1 MMTKCK
7 WNREQW
13 KEDMVRALDS
23 LMQSLTVEPYGLE
36 RLTGERYR
44 ELAENAKTDEQAKL
58 YFDHFIPELN
68 THPTELIDLLCQ
80 HPGMQGNTGDTGY
93 NLMTYVVMPGS
104 SHSLQLRELARCL
117 TKSAQRHG
125 SSVAV
130 ERLETFL
137 SLNAAGQ
144 VTGYEICVFRGLS
157 LSGEIEIAPGLE
169 IIDYQHAVKRG
180 LVKVEHAL
188 PGDPTRDYAY
198 MGALVLVRKMSWG
211 PCLVHPRTFYD
222 NSVEVTPNFQWAPGC
237 GTGIVFDL
245 LSVCTSQE
253 IQILFITCNAPEFV
267 DLIPNF
273 VSGTG
278 MSYIH
283 SEYWLEKEFAEEHV
297 GQLQSLLQLW
307 SQFKSDKRE
316 TLELAINRL
325 SSSIHRNRG
334 RFWLQD
340 RILDAAISLEIMYQL
355 DPPEITYKLATRAAY
370 LLAKTEDERAEIFD
384 QIHTFY
390 VARSKI
396 AHGAARKR
404 KGKKKPT
411 NFQKSADLGFKLA
424 SETLQA
430 LLVNGEF
437 PDWNKLVLSPWKT

>member
-1 MMTKCK
+1 
-7 WNREQW
+7 
-13 KEDMVRALDS
+13 MVRALDS
-23 LMQSLTVEPYGLE
+23 LMQSLTVEPYGIE
-36 RLTGERYR
+36 RLTSERYR

-58 YFDHFIPELN
+58 YFDRVVPELH
-68 THPTELIDLLCQ
+68 THPTALIDLLCQ
-80 HPGMQGNTGDTGY
+80 HPGMQGNTGGTVY
-93 NLMTYVVMPGS
+93 NLATYVVAPDS
-104 SHSLQLRELARCL
+104 NYSLQLRELVRRL
-117 TKSAQRHG
+117 TKSALECG

-137 SLNAAGQ
+137 SLNAAYQ
-144 VTGYEICVFRGLS
+144 VPGYEICVFRGLS
-157 LSGEIEIAPGLE
+157 LSVEVEIAPGLE

-180 LVKVEHAL
+180 LVEVEREFL
-188 PGDPTRDYAY
+188 EDPSQDYAD
-198 MGALVLVRKMSWG
+198 MGALVLVRKMTWG
-211 PCLVHPRTFYD
+211 PCLVRPPTFNHKYLKA
-222 NSVEVTPNFQWAPGC
+222 TLNFQWAPGC

-253 IQILFITCNAPEFV
+253 IQILFTTCNAPEFV

-278 MSYIH
+278 MRYIH
-283 SEYWLEKEFAEEHV
+283 SEYWTEKEFAEEHV
-297 GQLQSLLQLW
+297 EQLQNLLQLW
-307 SQFKSDKRE
+307 LQFKSDKRE

-340 RILDAAISLEIMYQL
+340 RVLDAAISLEIMYQL
-355 DPPEITYKLATRAAY
+355 EPPEITYKLATRAAH
-370 LLAKTEDERAEIFD
+370 LLAKTETERADIFD
-384 QIHTFY
+384 DIY
-390 VARSKI
+390 KIYAARSNI
-396 AHGAARKR
+396 AHGVDRKR
-404 KGKKKPT
+404 KGKKKTT

-430 LLVNGEF
+430 LLENGEF